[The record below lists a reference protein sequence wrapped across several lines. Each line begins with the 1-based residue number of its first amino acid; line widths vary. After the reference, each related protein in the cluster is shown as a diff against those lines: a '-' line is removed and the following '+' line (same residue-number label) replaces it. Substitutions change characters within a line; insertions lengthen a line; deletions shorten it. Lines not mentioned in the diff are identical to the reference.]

1 MPEGSGKHT
10 KLQIAALIVGI
21 VLVIFGLWGFCEAVV
36 PMWVLGV
43 LVNFIADTWSILLP
57 LVLLAAGIYLLWGVK
72 RGKFTRFIQGQGS
85 PARPLRRSRADRRLL
100 GVCGGIAYY
109 FGIDSTVIRVISVIL
124 LLLLP
129 PSVVLAYLLL
139 VIFVPQE

>member
-1 MPEGSGKHT
+1 MTEGGGKHT

-36 PMWVLGV
+36 LTWLLGV
-43 LVNFIADTWSILLP
+43 LANFIADTWKTLLP
-57 LVLLAAGIYLLWGVK
+57 LVLLAAGIYLVWGVK
-72 RGKFTRFIQGQGS
+72 TGKFIRFTQGAS
-85 PARPLRRSRADRRLL
+85 ARFLRRSRVDKRLL

-109 FGIDSTVIRVISVIL
+109 FGIDSTVIRVIAVIF

-129 PSVVLAYLLL
+129 PSAVLAYLLL
-139 VIFVPQE
+139 AIFVPQE